1 LVAVWFRVDAI
12 ASDDY
17 KGNNYLV
24 YYLEV
29 IFKKGVAGNFC
40 SLQIPSMEL

>member
-17 KGNNYLV
+17 KGNYLV

-29 IFKKGVAGNFC
+29 IFKKGVAGNLC